1 MNQRYTIPDKIA
13 GLLTD
18 IATEEFFYDYAISYM
33 KKSDII

>member
-1 MNQRYTIPDKIA
+1 MNHRYTIPDKIA

-33 KKSDII
+33 KSDII